1 MSAAEPEHAPAPSR
15 THRRIG
21 QWVVSLLVAALL
33 LALVSEWGSIDLWPD
48 PLVLPHPGLLVAA
61 ILVQIPYAL
70 LRAMR
75 LRFVLDSRVAEVA
88 GDPDRK
94 LDRRVLHGSGLV
106 SFPIVMLLPFR
117 LGELSRP
124 LLLTRAGEP
133 GIGLAESVS
142 AIAVERVVDGLLVV
156 GMLFFGLAFADLAG
170 HSEAGEA
177 LAYVRGFGRLMAL
190 TFVVGL
196 LVLIGAAA
204 RPDLIERSVVWV
216 LPGKLGERAARAALR
231 IAGTIAVLFDWRRGL
246 PFVGTSLLY
255 WSVTVGQLWLVLH
268 ACGLP
273 LGPAEAAAIVAIVG
287 LGIQLPGGPAQA
299 GSFQF
304 GMAVALGM
312 LTTADQTSAAS
323 SFAALMYLL
332 QLFGTLAL
340 ALPGLLLLARARA
353 SSRASTTI
361 EPPGPD
367 SRNSPEFG

>member
-1 MSAAEPEHAPAPSR
+1 MARAERESSR
-15 THRRIG
+15 RVG
-21 QWVVSLLVAALL
+21 SWVASLVAAALL
-33 LALVSEWGSIDLWPD
+33 LVLVSQWGSIELWPD
-48 PLVLPHPGLLVAA
+48 PLVLPHPEWLIAA
-61 ILVQIPYAL
+61 ALVQIPYAL

-75 LRFVLDSRVAEVA
+75 LRFVLDSRVAEVS
-88 GDPDRK
+88 GDPSRR
-94 LDRRVLHGSGLV
+94 LDARVLHGSGLV

-124 LLLTRAGEP
+124 LLLTRSGEP

-156 GMLFFGLAFADLAG
+156 GMLFFGLAFAELAG
-170 HSEAGEA
+170 DGGQA

-204 RPDLIERSVVWV
+204 RPDQIERWVVWL
-216 LPGKLGERAARAALR
+216 LPGELGKRAARAAVR
-231 IAGTIAVLFDWRRGL
+231 IASTIAVLFDWRRGL

-255 WSVTVGQLWLVLH
+255 WSVTVAQLGLVLH

-304 GMAVALGM
+304 GMAIALGL
-312 LTTADQTSAAS
+312 LTRPDQTDAAS

-332 QLFGTLAL
+332 QLVGTLVL
-340 ALPGLLLLARARA
+340 ALPGLVLLARVRARP
-353 SSRASTTI
+353 I
-361 EPPGPD
+361 PDKGGPV
-367 SRNSPEFG
+367 G